1 MSSVEKL
8 TVSSDFLVS
17 FARLLG
23 KALLFFNRGHW
34 FAKKVLRSSAFSLK
48 IVINLFSWNRGGI
61 EEAFLLLRMVFKM
74 DQYIFE
80 LIAGLANLLD
90 NLE

>member
-8 TVSSDFLVS
+8 TVSSGLLVS

-23 KALLFFNRGHW
+23 RLCCCSIESIGLP
-34 FAKKVLRSSAFSLK
+34 KKVLKGLAFSLK
-48 IVINLFSWNRGGI
+48 FVRRGI
-61 EEAFLLLRMVFKM
+61 QEIFLLFRKVFKM
-74 DQYIFE
+74 DQNVFE
-80 LIAGLANLLD
+80 LAAGVAKLLD